1 MSKTAYIGVNNVARK
16 VKSNYIGVNGVARKV
31 KKAYIGDANG
41 KARLWWQSGGVIRG
55 VWKTATVNNGRLE
68 ETRWQAIAGS
78 DNGFALLGQSGTA
91 SADKNATYSTD
102 GINWGYASA
111 YRNGPDWADMAYGN
125 GKYVACYSSTGNYMV
140 YSTNG
145 GASWSQSDYISE
157 RDRWHGTI
165 FDGNKFVCI
174 GKKSHLATSIDGITW
189 TVIEAYDY
197 ANLLSVAYGNGYY
210 VFTQQDFDGIIY
222 SKDLNHFSMKE
233 LEASPIGDWK
243 KIVYGEGKFFLIDSG
258 NSETGVKIVCV
269 DENFNLV
276 GTTEIPLN
284 DLANDIVIGAGCIV
298 AGGYSNSA
306 WASIDNWT
314 QWHTLNYPRN
324 GNCVLA
330 FGCNKFVCASYGDDG
345 VFYLEP

>member
-111 YRNGPDWADMAYGN
+111 YRNGPNWADMAYGN
-125 GKYVACYSSTGNYMV
+125 GKYVACYSSTDNYMV

-174 GKKSHLATSIDGITW
+174 GKKGHLATSIDGITW

-258 NSETGVKIVCV
+258 NSKTGVKIVCV

>member
-78 DNGFALLGQSGTA
+78 DNGFALLGNSGTA
-91 SADKNATYSTD
+91 SKDKDATYSAD
-102 GINWGYASA
+102 GMNWGYASA
-111 YRNGPDWADMAYGN
+111 YKNGMSWEDMAYGN
-125 GKYVACYSSTGNYMV
+125 GIYVVCNSAYSNYMF
-140 YSTNG
+140 YSANG
-145 GASWSQSDYISE
+145 GASWSQSNYMSE
-157 RDRWHGTI
+157 RNDWHGTI

-174 GKKSHLATSIDGITW
+174 GNKGYLATSIDGITW
-189 TVIEAYDY
+189 TLIEVYDY
-197 ANLLSVAYGNGYY
+197 TNLLSLAYGNGYY

-233 LEASPIGDWK
+233 LNASPIGDWK
-243 KIVYGEGKFFLIDSG
+243 KIVYGEGKFFLVDSG

-276 GTTEIPLN
+276 GTTEAPLN
-284 DLANDIVIGAGCIV
+284 DPANDIAIGAGCIV
-298 AGGYSNSA
+298 VGGYSNSA

-314 QWHTLNYPRN
+314 QWHTLNYPRK
-324 GNCVLA
+324 GSCVLA
-330 FGCNKFVCASYGDDG
+330 FGCNKFACANYGDEG